1 MKKLILSIGAVALMV
16 AVAVTAAVAKTAAS
30 ADVCVL
36 LPDTKSSVRWE
47 QFDKPDIG
55 AALKKAGV
63 SYSIANAL
71 GDAQKQKSQADQC
84 LSNGAKVIV
93 ITNVDPASAAAIEKD
108 AATKGAKSIDYDR
121 QTVGGSAVVYVSF
134 DGGAVGGV
142 QGRGL
147 VAGLKAHGVYGKK
160 PLIAELNGG
169 KTDSNAFLFKTG
181 YDKVLNPLYKNG
193 TLVKGPDQFVPGWL
207 ATNAQP
213 IFDQMLIKTNNK
225 IAGAIAANDNIA
237 GAVIASLKAHKL
249 QPIALTGQ
257 DASIGGAQNIL
268 AGWQSMTVYN
278 PDPLEAAAVAKAAVQ
293 VLKGQK
299 VTGVNASFPNGAGKK
314 EPAVLIPVISVTK
327 ANVSRLFKDKFLKK
341 SDVCVGDYKKF
352 CK

>member
-1 MKKLILSIGAVALMV
+1 MKKLILSIGALALMV
-16 AVAVTAAVAKTAAS
+16 AVAVTAAVAKTAGS

-71 GDAQKQKSQADQC
+71 NDAQKQKSQADQC

-93 ITNVDPASAAAIEKD
+93 IVNIDPASAAAIQKD
-108 AATKGAKSIDYDR
+108 AAKKGAKSIDYDR
-121 QTVGGSAVVYVSF
+121 QTIGGSAVAYVSF
-134 DGGAVGGV
+134 DGGSVGVV
-142 QGRGL
+142 QGKGL
-147 VAGLKAHGVYGKK
+147 IAGLKSHGMFAKK
-160 PLIAELNGG
+160 PVIAELNGG
-169 KTDSNAFLFKTG
+169 KTDSNAFLFKKG
-181 YDKVLNPLYKNG
+181 YDSVLNPLYKNG
-193 TLVKGPDQFVPGWL
+193 TFVKGPDQFVPGWL

-213 IFDQMLIKTNNK
+213 IFDQMLLKTNNK
-225 IAGAIAANDNIA
+225 IDGAIAANDNIA
-237 GAVIASLKAHKL
+237 GAIIASLKAHKL
-249 QPIALTGQ
+249 KPIALTGQ

-268 AGWQSMTVYN
+268 AGWQSMTVYK
-278 PDPLEAAAVAKAAVQ
+278 PVPLEAAAVAKVAVQ

-299 VTGVNASFPNGAGKK
+299 ITGVNASFPNGSKK
-314 EPAVLIPVISVTK
+314 EPAILIPVVSVTK
-327 ANVSRLFKDKFLKK
+327 ANVGRLFADKFLKK
-341 SDVCVGDYKKF
+341 SDVCVGVYKQY